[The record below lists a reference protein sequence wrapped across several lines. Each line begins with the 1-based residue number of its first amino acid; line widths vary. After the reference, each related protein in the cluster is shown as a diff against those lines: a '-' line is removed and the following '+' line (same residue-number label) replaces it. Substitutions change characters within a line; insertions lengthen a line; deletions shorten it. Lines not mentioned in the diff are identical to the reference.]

1 MNNPLSQS
9 VLNQNTEAKPWANP
23 GERSQDGA
31 VRPRH
36 EEARFRRLMGL
47 RLGQGRGRASRHWA
61 KSAFSASIRRI
72 QAAALTVSGAQAVRV
87 EHAITSGTGLSCI
100 TGEVPPC
107 PAKMQVIAGY
117 KFATKGQSHARA
129 AVTASYRHRPQ
140 GCQQRQSSPLRGDE
154 RQNLKQPVRA
164 PVTRIVSPRTQATK
178 WLAGTSSRQIP
189 GPLRNLLTGTVAAQ
203 DRPSTTLIG

>member
-9 VLNQNTEAKPWANP
+9 VLTQKTEAKPWGNS
-23 GERSQDGA
+23 GERRQGGA
-31 VRPRH
+31 VRLRR
-36 EEARFRRLMGL
+36 EEARFRRPMGL
-47 RLGQGRGRASRHWA
+47 RLGQDRGRASPHWA
-61 KSAFSASIRRI
+61 KSAFSVRRI
-72 QAAALTVSGAQAVRV
+72 PAAVVTVKGVQFVRAV
-87 EHAITSGTGLSCI
+87 HAITTDTRPPHI

-164 PVTRIVSPRTQATK
+164 PVTRTVSPRTPATT
-178 WLAGTSSRQIP
+178 W
-189 GPLRNLLTGTVAAQ
+189 LTGDLYPATPWIAKKHRHG
-203 DRPSTTLIG
+203 DCRCTRPAKHNVIG